1 MPNTIDIYDTYA
13 MMGIVEEIVP
23 KASFFKDRYF
33 PTDEDTDIFAHDKV
47 LVEYQHGDKAM
58 ACFVSDRV
66 GDIPV
71 DRLGSEIHEYE
82 PASIAPSR
90 VLSLD
95 DLAKRGFGEALI
107 VGTSKAE
114 RAARLQEKDLKD
126 LDNRIS
132 RREEFMAVQTMVTN
146 ACEMQEYIDANTK
159 GEKKYILFYNGTSDH
174 IYIPAISWNKEGANI
189 KGDIEAMCETL
200 ASRGL
205 QAADLVLGKN
215 VSPVFQN
222 NETIMKLIEKNSG
235 FNFGEI
241 NAQLKDTG
249 TACLGVF
256 NFDGFVL
263 TVFKSF
269 EQYQDENGKSQY
281 YFPADGAMV
290 TFPECGHLMYAQVGQ
305 IEAGDTEH
313 TFHAGKRVPKLV
325 IDYNAD
331 TRKVRLKSRPLA
343 APKQYCPYMFATVLE
358 AE

>member
-1 MPNTIDIYDTYA
+1 MSNTINIYDTYA

-23 KASFFKDRYF
+23 KTSFFKDRYF

-47 LVEYQHGDKAM
+47 LVEYQRGDKAM

-71 DRLGSEIHEYE
+71 DRLGSEIHEFE

-107 VGTSKAE
+107 VGSSKAE
-114 RAARLQEKDLKD
+114 RAAKLQERDLTD

-132 RREEFMAVQTMVTN
+132 RREELMCVQTMVNN

-159 GEKKYILFYNGTSDH
+159 GEKKYVIFYNGTSDH
-174 IYIPAISWNKEGANI
+174 VYTPAIAWNKPGANI
-189 KGDIEAMCETL
+189 KGDVEAMCIAL
-200 ASRGL
+200 ADRGL
-205 QAADLVLGKN
+205 TAADLVLGAD
-215 VSPVFQN
+215 VSSVFQN
-222 NETIMKLIEKNSG
+222 NETIMKLMEKNSG
-235 FNFGEI
+235 VNFGEI
-241 NAQLKDTG
+241 NAKLVGTG
-249 TACLGVF
+249 TACLGIF

-263 TVFKSF
+263 TVFKSY
-269 EQYQDENGKSQY
+269 EKYEDENGNLQH

-290 TFPECGHLMYAQVGQ
+290 TFPECGRLRYAQVGQ

-313 TFHAGKRVPKLV
+313 TFHAAKRVPKLV
-325 IDYNAD
+325 IDYDND

-343 APKQYCPYMFATVLE
+343 APKQYCPYMFARVLE
-358 AE
+358 A